1 MKKLLLSALAI
12 ASIGTGCAVLAQTVE
27 GLDLDAI
34 RARSAKSEQDATA
47 LVNEVERRGDAFRK
61 DAQTVQAVALEQMRT
76 IDKASLP
83 RGPAG
88 AVDFDEMIQAASANL
103 KEAQGTAPQ
112 FMVFVST
119 SMPEQALKRI
129 IADTSAAGG
138 VVVFRGFPGNSG
150 KAFIAALSRVVEKD
164 QQFASIGIDPR
175 LFRAFDVTA
184 VPTMVVS
191 SSDFTPCDGLTCKTT
206 PPPFD
211 RIEGNVTVRY
221 ALETFAGENGPGALV
236 ARTALANLGRNP

>member
-1 MKKLLLSALAI
+1 MKKFLLSALAI

-103 KEAQGTAPQ
+103 KEAQGTTPQ

-150 KAFIAALSRVVEKD
+150 KAFIAALSKVVEKD

>member
-1 MKKLLLSALAI
+1 MKKFLLSALAI

-76 IDKASLP
+76 IDKA
-83 RGPAG
+83 GPAG

-150 KAFIAALSRVVEKD
+150 KAFIAALSKVVEKD

>member
-1 MKKLLLSALAI
+1 MKKFLLSALAI

-76 IDKASLP
+76 IDKANLP

-150 KAFIAALSRVVEKD
+150 KAFIAALSKVVEKD

-191 SSDFTPCDGLTCKTT
+191 SSDFTPCDGFTCKTT

>member
-1 MKKLLLSALAI
+1 MKKFLLSALAI
-12 ASIGTGCAVLAQTVE
+12 ASVGTGCAVLAQTVE

-150 KAFIAALSRVVEKD
+150 KAFIAALSKVVEKD

>member
-1 MKKLLLSALAI
+1 MKKFLLSALAI

-47 LVNEVERRGDAFRK
+47 LANEVERRGDAFRK

-76 IDKASLP
+76 IDKANLP

-150 KAFIAALSRVVEKD
+150 KAFIAALSKVVEKD

>member
-1 MKKLLLSALAI
+1 MKKFLLSALAI

-83 RGPAG
+83 TGPAG

-103 KEAQGTAPQ
+103 KENQGTAPQ

-150 KAFIAALSRVVEKD
+150 KAFIAALSKVVEKY

>member
-1 MKKLLLSALAI
+1 MKKFLLSALAI

-88 AVDFDEMIQAASANL
+88 AVDFDEMIHAASANL
-103 KEAQGTAPQ
+103 KENQGTAPQ

-150 KAFIAALSRVVEKD
+150 KAFIAALSKVVEKD

-211 RIEGNVTVRY
+211 RIEVNVTVRY

>member
-88 AVDFDEMIQAASANL
+88 AVDFDEMIHAASANL
-103 KEAQGTAPQ
+103 RRTR
-112 FMVFVST
+112 
-119 SMPEQALKRI
+119 ALRR
-129 IADTSAAGG
+129 SSWCSC
-138 VVVFRGFPGNSG
+138 P
-150 KAFIAALSRVVEKD
+150 
-164 QQFASIGIDPR
+164 PR
-175 LFRAFDVTA
+175 CPNR
-184 VPTMVVS
+184 
-191 SSDFTPCDGLTCKTT
+191 
-206 PPPFD
+206 
-211 RIEGNVTVRY
+211 R
-221 ALETFAGENGPGALV
+221 
-236 ARTALANLGRNP
+236 

>member
-1 MKKLLLSALAI
+1 MKKFLLSALAI

-76 IDKASLP
+76 IDKANLP

-150 KAFIAALSRVVEKD
+150 KAFIAALSKVVEKD

-221 ALETFAGENGPGALV
+221 ALESFAGENGPGALV

>member
-88 AVDFDEMIQAASANL
+88 AGDFDEMIHAASANL
-103 KEAQGTAPQ
+103 KENQGTAPQ

>member
-1 MKKLLLSALAI
+1 MKKFLLSALAI

-88 AVDFDEMIQAASANL
+88 AVDFDEMIHAASANL
-103 KEAQGTAPQ
+103 KENQGTAPQ

-150 KAFIAALSRVVEKD
+150 KAFIAALSKVVEKD

>member
-76 IDKASLP
+76 IDKANLP

-88 AVDFDEMIQAASANL
+88 AVDFDEMIHAASANL

>member
-88 AVDFDEMIQAASANL
+88 AVDFDEMIHAASANL
-103 KEAQGTAPQ
+103 KENQGTAPQ

-191 SSDFTPCDGLTCKTT
+191 SSDFTLCDGLTCKTT

>member
-1 MKKLLLSALAI
+1 MKKFLLSALAI

-150 KAFIAALSRVVEKD
+150 KAFIAALSKVVEKD

>member
-1 MKKLLLSALAI
+1 MKKFLLSALAI

-88 AVDFDEMIQAASANL
+88 AVDFDEMIHAASANL
-103 KEAQGTAPQ
+103 KENQGTAPQ

>member
-76 IDKASLP
+76 TDKASLP

-88 AVDFDEMIQAASANL
+88 AVDFDEMIHAASANL
-103 KEAQGTAPQ
+103 KENQGTAPQ

>member
-1 MKKLLLSALAI
+1 
-12 ASIGTGCAVLAQTVE
+12 TGCAVLALTVE
-27 GLDLDAI
+27 GLDLYAN

-47 LVNEVERRGDAFRK
+47 LVNEVERRGDAFLK

-88 AVDFDEMIQAASANL
+88 AVDFDEMIHAASANL
-103 KEAQGTAPQ
+103 KENQGTAPQ

-138 VVVFRGFPGNSG
+138 VVVFRGFPG
-150 KAFIAALSRVVEKD
+150 
-164 QQFASIGIDPR
+164 
-175 LFRAFDVTA
+175 
-184 VPTMVVS
+184 
-191 SSDFTPCDGLTCKTT
+191 
-206 PPPFD
+206 
-211 RIEGNVTVRY
+211 
-221 ALETFAGENGPGALV
+221 
-236 ARTALANLGRNP
+236 

>member
-34 RARSAKSEQDATA
+34 RARSAKSKQDATA

-88 AVDFDEMIQAASANL
+88 AVDFDEMIHAASANL
-103 KEAQGTAPQ
+103 KENQGTAPQ

>member
-76 IDKASLP
+76 IDKANLP

-88 AVDFDEMIQAASANL
+88 AVDFDEMIHAASANL
-103 KEAQGTAPQ
+103 KENQGTAPQ

-150 KAFIAALSRVVEKD
+150 KAFIAALSKVVEKD

>member
-1 MKKLLLSALAI
+1 MKKFLLSALAI

-47 LVNEVERRGDAFRK
+47 LVTEVERLGDAFRK

-76 IDKASLP
+76 IDKANLP

-150 KAFIAALSRVVEKD
+150 KAFIAALSKVVEKD

>member
-76 IDKASLP
+76 IDKANLP

-150 KAFIAALSRVVEKD
+150 KAFIAALSKVVEKD

>member
-1 MKKLLLSALAI
+1 MKKFLLSALAI

-76 IDKASLP
+76 IDKANLP

-88 AVDFDEMIQAASANL
+88 AVDFDEMIHAASANL
-103 KEAQGTAPQ
+103 KENQGTAPQ

>member
-1 MKKLLLSALAI
+1 MKKFLLSALAI

-76 IDKASLP
+76 IDKANLP

-150 KAFIAALSRVVEKD
+150 KAFIAALSKVAEKD

>member
-88 AVDFDEMIQAASANL
+88 AVDFDEMIHAASANL
-103 KEAQGTAPQ
+103 KENQGTAPQ

-150 KAFIAALSRVVEKD
+150 KAFIAALSKVVEKD